1 MCSNENERIVRRH
14 MFGGAISLEMPE
26 RFVDVS
32 SVRPLND
39 SQVNTFHFRIAFCR
53 LTHLLKEQE
62 CWVDADTDQSIVV
75 EILGY
80 NEDISDS
87 NSAQFYWE
95 DNAQCNDAEGQ
106 HNAVHITSRDISA
119 EVGVCADPP
128 ATSTNGVVP
137 TCWLISGVQQ
147 VAKFKEQ
154 ARNTLAVHIAVLR
167 LPHVETDIVI
177 HYNQPLELSA
187 DSSSASVAR
196 AASNNEQAGAALG
209 RGSAL
214 TQEALVSLR
223 IHDWGL
229 FSAPSESEE
238 DESND

>member
-1 MCSNENERIVRRH
+1 
-14 MFGGAISLEMPE
+14 MFN
-26 RFVDVS
+26 V
-32 SVRPLND
+32 
-39 SQVNTFHFRIAFCR
+39 
-53 LTHLLKEQE
+53 QE
-62 CWVDADTDQSIVV
+62 CWVDANTDQSIVV

-80 NEDISDS
+80 DEDVSDS

-106 HNAVHITSRDISA
+106 YNAVHITSRNISA
-119 EVGVCADPP
+119 DVGVCAEPP
-128 ATSTNGVVP
+128 ATSSNCLMP

-187 DSSSASVAR
+187 ESSSASVAR
-196 AASNNEQAGAALG
+196 AASSNEQAGVALG
-209 RGSAL
+209 RGSAM
-214 TQEALVSLR
+214 TQEMLGSLR
-223 IHDWGL
+223 VHDWGL
-229 FSAPSESEE
+229 FSAPNEE
-238 DESND
+238 DGPDND